1 MSCTGL
7 WIKGFNGMPFL
18 GILKELVD
26 TATGSVAATLMGID
40 GLAVQ
45 SYPTE
50 NYPCD
55 IESIGIEC
63 GGAVE
68 ELKKATEALDFGSL
82 EELVISTETS
92 TLLMRLVVPE
102 YYIVLVL
109 DPGAGAG
116 HARYRTRIAARKV
129 KCEL

>member
-1 MSCTGL
+1 
-7 WIKGFNGMPFL
+7 MPFL

-26 TATGSVAATLMGID
+26 SATGSVAATLMGID

-55 IESIGIEC
+55 IESIGVEC
-63 GGAVE
+63 GSAVE
-68 ELKKATEALDFGSL
+68 ELKKASEALKFGAV
-82 EELVISTETS
+82 EEVVVTTDTS
-92 TLLMRLVVPE
+92 TMLLRLVVPD

-109 DPGAGAG
+109 EPGVGAGQ
-116 HARYRTRIAARKV
+116 ARFRTRIAANKV

>member
-1 MSCTGL
+1 
-7 WIKGFNGMPFL
+7 MPFH

-26 TATGSVAATLMGID
+26 GATGGVAATLMGTD

-55 IESIGIEC
+55 IESIGVEC

-68 ELKKATEALDFGSL
+68 ELKKASEALRLGAV
-82 EELVISTETS
+82 EEVVIATDTS
-92 TLLMRLVVPE
+92 TLLLRLVVPE
-102 YYIVLVL
+102 YYIAIVLE
-109 DPGAGAG
+109 PGAGAG
-116 HARYRTRIAARKV
+116 HARYRARIAAGKV
-129 KCEL
+129 KSEL

>member
-1 MSCTGL
+1 
-7 WIKGFNGMPFL
+7 MPFY

-26 TATGSVAATLMGID
+26 STTGGVAATLMGTD

-55 IESIGIEC
+55 IESIGVEC

-68 ELKKATEALDFGSL
+68 ELKKASEALKLGSV
-82 EELVISTETS
+82 EEVVVATS
-92 TLLMRLVVPE
+92 TSSLVLRLVVPE
-102 YYIVLVL
+102 YYIAFVI

-116 HARYRTRIAARKV
+116 QARYRARIAARKV
-129 KCEL
+129 KSEL